1 MGDYL
6 LNEEGRD
13 IPHGHVVEIGSFYLT
28 KRASTVGDYL
38 LNEEER
44 EIPHS
49 QVVETISFYWT
60 RR

>member
-13 IPHGHVVEIGSFYLT
+13 IPHGHVVEIGSFYCT
-28 KRASTVGDYL
+28 RRASTVGDYL

-44 EIPHS
+44 YPPWS
-49 QVVETISFYWT
+49 S
-60 RR
+60 R